1 MVLYEHQCDADDR
14 RAVLDAH
21 HLRAHV
27 SPTLLLKQVRP
38 EDHGQVSGRH
48 LVSGDLESRG
58 RGGGDGGQSADGICC
73 GKLSLR
79 NGILLDFFLH
89 S

>member
-1 MVLYEHQCDADDR
+1 MCFWYREESPVVLYEHQSDADDR

-21 HLRAHV
+21 RLRAHV
-27 SPTLLLKQVRP
+27 SPALLLKQVRP

-58 RGGGDGGQSADGICC
+58 RGGGDGGQSAVMEYAEV
-73 GKLSLR
+73 
-79 NGILLDFFLH
+79 N
-89 S
+89 